1 MFSCWWDE
9 QRRQPSAA
17 IHPAALA
24 SA

>member
-9 QRRQPSAA
+9 QRRQSSAV